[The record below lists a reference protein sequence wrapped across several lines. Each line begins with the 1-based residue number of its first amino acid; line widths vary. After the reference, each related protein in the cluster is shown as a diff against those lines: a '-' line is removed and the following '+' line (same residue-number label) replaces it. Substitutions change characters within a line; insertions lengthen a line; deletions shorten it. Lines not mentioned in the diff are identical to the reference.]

1 MKSKSDD
8 QVPCQKRLIGKNEK
22 HETSS
27 KGAPIS
33 REPELSE
40 MIPWL
45 ELCDTRLKVDSVQT
59 VGQKKTSLTN
69 DQAGT
74 IEATTNVCRTE
85 LLEDGREQVF
95 GEPFAHEP
103 RGHHSRKCPRSV
115 SVDLVSP

>member
-8 QVPCQKRLIGKNEK
+8 QVPCRKRSIGKNEK
-22 HETSS
+22 HETPS

-33 REPELSE
+33 REPELSK

-45 ELCDTRLKVDSVQT
+45 ELFDTRLKGDSVQT
-59 VGQKKTSLTN
+59 AGQKTLLTN

-85 LLEDGREQVF
+85 VLEDGNKCSASLLLMNREVTIQENA
-95 GEPFAHEP
+95 GGP
-103 RGHHSRKCPRSV
+103 
-115 SVDLVSP
+115 